1 MSTQAVSI
9 LQEIQGFYQ
18 DRRADLKQLGA
29 ALKAGNLDQAQQVYD
44 ALVALGQGGPFKNA
58 EPFAKT
64 GRSQAF
70 DAIGQALQAGDL
82 AGAQAAFASLS
93 HTQGNQTD
101 AVQDHAFVVN
111 LTIAQ
116 GSTGA
121 SDVAP
126 TDSIYQ
132 QRQEFRQQRKAG
144 LEQLGQA
151 LKAGDVDAAQQ
162 AYDALVTLGQNGPL
176 RNGQTFHRA
185 DRAQDFAAIGDALAA
200 GNLDAATAAFVALD
214 QTFGHNG
221 SPGSLPPGPPTPVP
235 PHETSPPTP
244 GPTPVPPAPTGP
256 PTPTPNPTT
265 AGGPPEVIINVGGT
279 PSANGGT
286 GEIVINLPQQS
297 GSEEIQINFGDQNGS
312 TGHLTIDV
320 NQQNKGSES
329 VSIDFN
335 RGSSNYQLVLNLF
348 AQASNGAD
356 QSNQLSLQA

>member
-29 ALKAGNLDQAQQVYD
+29 ALKAGNVDQAQQVYD
-44 ALVALGQGGPFKNA
+44 ALVALGQGGPFKSA

-64 GRSQAF
+64 ARSQAF

-82 AGAQAAFASLS
+82 VGAQTAFDSLS
-93 HTQGNQTD
+93 HAQGTQNNVVENQ
-101 AVQDHAFVVN
+101 AFVVN
-111 LTIAQ
+111 LTIIQ
-116 GSTGA
+116 GSTGTSEA
-121 SDVAP
+121 VP

-132 QRQEFRQQRKAG
+132 QRQEFREQRKAG

-151 LKAGDVDAAQQ
+151 LKSGDVDAAQQ

-185 DRAQDFAAIGDALAA
+185 DRAQDFAAIGDALAS
-200 GNLDAATAAFVALD
+200 GNLDAASAAFAALD

-221 SPGSLPPGPPTPVP
+221 SPIGSLPPGPPTPIP

-244 GPTPVPPAPTGP
+244 GPTPIPPGPTGP
-256 PTPTPNPTT
+256 PTPAPTPTT
-265 AGGPPEVIINVGGT
+265 APPEVTINVGGT
-279 PSANGGT
+279 PSTNGSA
-286 GEIVINLPQQS
+286 GEIVINLPQQT

-320 NQQNKGSES
+320 NHQDNGSES

-348 AQASNGAD
+348 AQASDTAA
-356 QSNQLSLQA
+356 QRSQLSLQA